1 MFFPF
6 NTSIP
11 VDEAAQV
18 DINSAG
24 TATVTIMTSQKFV
37 YAVFQPGQIFVSLK
51 RLPGVCESV
60 HPLSSVIVDQ
70 CWMQLVLRWFLGL
83 DNRVRMSA
91 DFTLHRLALLGLCS
105 LLCTAAIYPQE
116 STHKIS
122 FTFDYDFGA
131 TPACSRK
138 VTTGCVQQ
146 FNLYDISQGTTK
158 RVKLGSIPVPAGASG
173 QVKGISGITEPLL
186 FNSGKHLIAVTAQL
200 PDGSESNPRKCTTIV
215 EIP

>member
-1 MFFPF
+1 
-6 NTSIP
+6 
-11 VDEAAQV
+11 
-18 DINSAG
+18 
-24 TATVTIMTSQKFV
+24 
-37 YAVFQPGQIFVSLK
+37 
-51 RLPGVCESV
+51 
-60 HPLSSVIVDQ
+60 
-70 CWMQLVLRWFLGL
+70 
-83 DNRVRMSA
+83 MSA
-91 DFTLHRLALLGLCS
+91 DFGLHRLALLGLCS
-105 LLCTAAIYPQE
+105 LVFTAAIYPQE

-138 VTTGCVQQ
+138 VTTRCVQQ

-173 QVKGISGITEPLL
+173 LVKGISGTTEPLL
-186 FNSGKHLIAVTAQL
+186 FNSGKHLIAVTAQR